1 MTFRMQPSKLDGSAG
16 LTPQSGPDLAVEAA
30 ELFPKGAVLTL
41 NTTTTELEEHALGA
55 TVIDVHSV
63 SLAGLESAGL
73 VDDPSGLMVYAR
85 ANLQTEFVAK
95 VDNAGSV
102 VTDIAASAIEI
113 GLEFG
118 LIKVGAGLD
127 AEWRVDELD
136 TTDVLCVITKIDDDL
151 DIVWFK
157 FLSSTLQVV

>member
-16 LTPQSGPDLAVEAA
+16 LSPQSGPDIGVEAA
-30 ELFPKGAVLTL
+30 ELFPKGAVLRL
-41 NTTTTELEEHALGA
+41 DTTTLLLEEHPLGV
-55 TVIDVHSV
+55 TVVDVHSV
-63 SLAGLESAGL
+63 SLAGVEVAGTL
-73 VDDPSGLMVYAR
+73 DDPSQLMVYAR

-127 AEWRVDELD
+127 GEWRVDELD

-151 DIVWFK
+151 DLVWFK

>member
-16 LTPQSGPDLAVEAA
+16 LTPQSGPDLAVDSA

-41 NTTTTELEEHALGA
+41 NTTDTELEEAPLGA
-55 TVIDVHSV
+55 TVTDIHSI

-102 VTDIAASAIEI
+102 VTDLAASAIEI
-113 GLEFG
+113 GVQFG
-118 LIKVGAGLD
+118 LIKVGTGLD

-136 TTDVLCVITKIDDDL
+136 VTDVLCVITKIDDDL